1 MTAAMGK
8 KIRIGILGASGYTG
22 AELVRLLSRHP
33 RAEIVLM
40 TADSHAGEPY
50 DQVFPHLGG
59 LDLPGLVKIDEVEW
73 AGVEVDAVFC
83 GLPHGTTQEI
93 ISGLLHQTHHSLID
107 EVLREGPGDAAAA
120 IHGAPRVI
128 DLSADFRLDST
139 DTYAEWY
146 GHEHYAPDLQPA
158 AVYGLTET
166 ARARLPEARLVACPG
181 CYPTVAILPL
191 APLLAAG
198 KIAPEDIIID
208 AKSGVTGAGRGAKQ
222 ANLFSEVSEG
232 IHAYGVDQ
240 HRHGPEIEQEL
251 SKAYSENLTVTF
263 TPHLVPMNRG
273 ILATSYVRLVD
284 GASVDDLR
292 DCLSEC
298 YDGEP
303 FVRVVAEGVAPA
315 TRHVRGSNHCLIG
328 VFPARAPG
336 RAIIVSVIDNLVKG
350 ASGQAVQNMNVM
362 FNLAETMGLE
372 QEALFP

>member
-1 MTAAMGK
+1 MTAAIGK

-93 ISGLLHQTHHSLID
+93 ISGLLHKTHHSLID
-107 EVLREGPGDAAAA
+107 EVLHEGPGDAAAA
-120 IHGAPRVI
+120 IKGAPRVI

-139 DTYAEWY
+139 ETYAEWY
-146 GHEHYAPDLQPA
+146 GHEHYAPDLQPE

-166 ARARLPEARLVACPG
+166 ARDRLPGARLVACPG

-191 APLLAAG
+191 APLLASG
-198 KIAPEDIIID
+198 DIAPEDIIID
-208 AKSGVTGAGRGAKQ
+208 AKTGITGAGRGAKQ

-232 IHAYGVDQ
+232 MHAYGIAQ

-251 SKAYSENLTVTF
+251 SKAAGDNLTVAF

-273 ILATSYVRLVD
+273 ILATSYVRLAG
-284 GASVDDLR
+284 GATVDDLR
-292 DCLSEC
+292 DCLSER
-298 YDGEP
+298 YAAEP

-315 TRHVRGSNHCLIG
+315 TRDVRGSNHCLIG
-328 VFPARAPG
+328 VFPSRLPD

-362 FNLAETMGLE
+362 YNLDESMGLE
-372 QEALFP
+372 QQALFP